1 MSETDRLS
9 LRHPDGTTTI
19 YIGNHVL
26 EASRGAVTR
35 WVEGRRVFIVST
47 PRVLSLHGQALDG
60 LLSAAQAQEVLSV
73 PEGEEAKSLE
83 VAGTLWAEIL
93 ARGGKRDSRLIAF
106 GGGSVGDLGGFVA
119 GCFLRGIEYLQM
131 PTTLLAQVD
140 AALGGKT
147 AIDCGGVKNSVG
159 LFHHPAMVISE
170 ASFLSTLPKE
180 EVRAALAEVIKM
192 AALLDPLLLE
202 RLEARLPE
210 LLAGEPEAL
219 APVVLAAARAKVRV
233 VQRDPE
239 EAGERRLLNFGHTLG
254 HALEAAAA
262 GGSLRHGDAI
272 AYGMLFALR
281 LALSR
286 GLEES
291 VARRLEELIKGLD
304 LPPLPSYE
312 IDSLMALMQKDKKN
326 QESGLVWVLP
336 ESVGQGKMFDDVE
349 SREVRELLPSFL
361 EQPWSP

>member
-26 EASRGAVTR
+26 EATRGAVTR
-35 WVEGRRVFIVST
+35 WVEGRRMFVIST
-47 PRVLSLHGQALDG
+47 PRVLSLHGEALDS
-60 LLSAAQAQEVLSV
+60 LLSAAQAREVLVV
-73 PEGEEAKSLE
+73 PEGEEAKCLE
-83 VAGTLWAEIL
+83 VAGSLWTEIL
-93 ARGGKRDSRLIAF
+93 TRGGKRDSRLIAF

-147 AIDCGGVKNSVG
+147 AIDCGGAKNSVG

-180 EVRAALAEVIKM
+180 EIRAALAEVIKM

-202 RLEARLPE
+202 RLEGRLPE
-210 LLAGEPEAL
+210 LLKGDPESL

-233 VQRDPE
+233 VQRDPG

-254 HALEAAAA
+254 HALEAAAVD
-262 GGSLRHGDAI
+262 GSLRHGDAV

-281 LALSR
+281 LALNR
-286 GLEES
+286 GLEEA
-291 VARRLEELIKGLD
+291 VAGRLEELIQGLG
-304 LPPLPSYE
+304 LPPLPTYD
-312 IDSLMALMQKDKKN
+312 IDVLMALMQKDKKN
-326 QESGLVWVLP
+326 QETGLVWVLP

-349 SREVRELLPSFL
+349 PDEVRDLLPAFL
-361 EQPWSP
+361 EHPWTA